1 LGQLVD
7 ILALVN
13 DDPDHARAICT
24 EALRADPDDA
34 QCLFIMALL
43 FARAERFGEAI
54 PLLEKVT
61 RLKPSK
67 AGAWNNLGMCYQEC
81 GRIKQAQAAFKKA
94 IDLAPSPDYYANLG
108 AAYNAECNYTEGKR
122 WCRKALDIE
131 PHHAT
136 AQATMGFCDLAQGN
150 WADGWRGYDYSL
162 GGRFRKEVKLGN
174 EPRWGGEYV
183 ENLFVYG
190 EQGIGDEIM
199 YASCLEDARAKAANV
214 TVECDPRLAGLFA
227 RSFPSVEVR
236 GTRRAD
242 PAWAVGRTFD
252 AGCGIGQLPRF
263 FRPSVD
269 ACPRRPYLVAD
280 PERRLQ
286 WRSLFDSWGK
296 PVIGIAWSGGRANT
310 QRKERAV
317 GLEAFRSY
325 IKRTDAVF
333 VSLQYTDAAE
343 EVAATGLPVRIFD
356 RATRSP
362 DFDDTAAFVAELDY
376 VIGPPTTIHHVA
388 GGLGKP
394 STILV
399 PSRPMWDVAHGDRLP
414 WYEAQVF
421 HRQRSGESWADC
433 VKRLPDAPRLHR
445 NGDPRPHQDSYLPV
459 TGDRLLAVDA
469 LTA

>member
-81 GRIKQAQAAFKKA
+81 GRLKQAQAAFKKA

-108 AAYNAECNYTEGKR
+108 AAYNAECNYPEGKR

-136 AQATMGFCDLAQGN
+136 AHATMGFCDLAQGN

-174 EPRWGGEYV
+174 EPRWDGQYV

-199 YASCLEDARAKAANV
+199 YASCLGDLHGKAKTV
-214 TVECDPRLAGLFA
+214 TLECDPRLVGLFG
-227 RSFPSVEVR
+227 RSFRDVEVH
-236 GTRRAD
+236 GTRRGD
-242 PAWAVGRTFD
+242 QSWAAGRRFD
-252 AGCGIGQLPRF
+252 AGAGSGQLPRF
-263 FRPSVD
+263 FRPSPD
-269 ACPRRPYLVAD
+269 SCPRQSYLVAD

-286 WRSLFDSWGK
+286 WRSLFDTWGK

-325 IKRTDAVF
+325 IERTDAVF

-433 VKRLPDAPRLHR
+433 VKRLPDAARLHR

>member
-81 GRIKQAQAAFKKA
+81 GRLKQAQAAFKKA

-108 AAYNAECNYTEGKR
+108 AAYNAECNYPEGKR
-122 WCRKALDIE
+122 WCKKALDIE

-150 WADGWRGYDYSL
+150 WADGWKGYDYSL

-174 EPRWGGEYV
+174 EPRWDGEYV

-199 YASCLEDARAKAANV
+199 YASCFGRSEREGGPCHSGMRCAA
-214 TVECDPRLAGLFA
+214 CRGCFA
-227 RSFPSVEVR
+227 VFPGRCEVH
-236 GTRRAD
+236 GTRRAA
-242 PAWAVGRTFD
+242 PAWAAERRFD
-252 AGCGIGQLPRF
+252 AGVRFGEQLPRF
-263 FRPSVD
+263 FRPSSGGV
-269 ACPRRPYLVAD
+269 PESPYLVAD
-280 PERRLQ
+280 ADRRVQ
-286 WRSLFDSWGK
+286 WRSTCSTHGAS
-296 PVIGIAWSGGRANT
+296 PSSASPG
-310 QRKERAV
+310 
-317 GLEAFRSY
+317 
-325 IKRTDAVF
+325 
-333 VSLQYTDAAE
+333 AAGE
-343 EVAATGLPVRIFD
+343 
-356 RATRSP
+356 
-362 DFDDTAAFVAELDY
+362 
-376 VIGPPTTIHHVA
+376 PT
-388 GGLGKP
+388 P
-394 STILV
+394 SAK
-399 PSRPMWDVAHGDRLP
+399 S
-414 WYEAQVF
+414 AQ
-421 HRQRSGESWADC
+421 
-433 VKRLPDAPRLHR
+433 
-445 NGDPRPHQDSYLPV
+445 
-459 TGDRLLAVDA
+459 
-469 LTA
+469 

>member
-81 GRIKQAQAAFKKA
+81 GRLKQAQAAFKKA

-108 AAYNAECNYTEGKR
+108 AAYNAECNYPEGKR

-136 AQATMGFCDLAQGN
+136 AHATMGFCDLAQGN
-150 WADGWRGYDYSL
+150 WADGWKGYDYSL

-174 EPRWGGEYV
+174 EPRWDGEYV

-199 YASCLEDARAKAANV
+199 YASCLGDLHGKAKTV
-214 TVECDPRLAGLFA
+214 TLECDPRLAGLFG
-227 RSFPSVEVR
+227 RSFP
-236 GTRRAD
+236 RR
-242 PAWAVGRTFD
+242 
-252 AGCGIGQLPRF
+252 
-263 FRPSVD
+263 
-269 ACPRRPYLVAD
+269 
-280 PERRLQ
+280 
-286 WRSLFDSWGK
+286 
-296 PVIGIAWSGGRANT
+296 
-310 QRKERAV
+310 
-317 GLEAFRSY
+317 
-325 IKRTDAVF
+325 
-333 VSLQYTDAAE
+333 
-343 EVAATGLPVRIFD
+343 
-356 RATRSP
+356 
-362 DFDDTAAFVAELDY
+362 
-376 VIGPPTTIHHVA
+376 
-388 GGLGKP
+388 
-394 STILV
+394 
-399 PSRPMWDVAHGDRLP
+399 
-414 WYEAQVF
+414 
-421 HRQRSGESWADC
+421 
-433 VKRLPDAPRLHR
+433 
-445 NGDPRPHQDSYLPV
+445 
-459 TGDRLLAVDA
+459 
-469 LTA
+469 

>member
-81 GRIKQAQAAFKKA
+81 GRLKQAQAAFKKA

-108 AAYNAECNYTEGKR
+108 AAYNAECNYPEGKR

-136 AQATMGFCDLAQGN
+136 AHATMGFCDLAQGN

-174 EPRWGGEYV
+174 EPRWDGEYV

-227 RSFPSVEVR
+227 RSFPERRS
-236 GTRRAD
+236 TRYSSSR
-242 PAWAVGRTFD
+242 PRM
-252 AGCGIGQLPRF
+252 GCG
-263 FRPSVD
+263 S
-269 ACPRRPYLVAD
+269 
-280 PERRLQ
+280 
-286 WRSLFDSWGK
+286 
-296 PVIGIAWSGGRANT
+296 
-310 QRKERAV
+310 
-317 GLEAFRSY
+317 
-325 IKRTDAVF
+325 
-333 VSLQYTDAAE
+333 
-343 EVAATGLPVRIFD
+343 
-356 RATRSP
+356 
-362 DFDDTAAFVAELDY
+362 
-376 VIGPPTTIHHVA
+376 
-388 GGLGKP
+388 
-394 STILV
+394 
-399 PSRPMWDVAHGDRLP
+399 DV
-414 WYEAQVF
+414 
-421 HRQRSGESWADC
+421 
-433 VKRLPDAPRLHR
+433 
-445 NGDPRPHQDSYLPV
+445 
-459 TGDRLLAVDA
+459 
-469 LTA
+469 